1 MESKKVKVGELT
13 VGASCQAQEYTGKL
27 AAWGVCVCM
36 RTCVAHTY
44 ARTGLCVCVCVRA
57 LFCMYVYRLQVHA
70 LRWCFCNY
78 RRQRKSGIFVRI
90 V

>member
-13 VGASCQAQEYTGKL
+13 VGASCQAQEYMGKL

-44 ARTGLCVCVCVRA
+44 ARTGLCV
-57 LFCMYVYRLQVHA
+57 
-70 LRWCFCNY
+70 
-78 RRQRKSGIFVRI
+78 
-90 V
+90 